1 MQSRCFSGSTC
12 ITDML
17 KIKLGPN
24 KGQFRNILL
33 KTKILLKM
41 KQRVQT
47 SNLASER
54 DLVIAH
60 LFVDYLSNS
69 TEQLDDAFT
78 QWIALHRAKLDRR
91 SSEGDQTTR
100 QVLTLSQ
107 EAKQRWLAA
116 RFGEL
121 KMSCTIEFADAR
133 RWNIEYE
140 RTLKK
145 GARWQQYSLAAQSK
159 LPPQVEWAMR
169 RIASKQLRIAG
180 AFQKESQIA
189 HAAAEQFREPLLVL
203 KKALQDSQ
211 PDSQ

>member
-1 MQSRCFSGSTC
+1 MQSRCFSSTTC
-12 ITDML
+12 TTDML
-17 KIKLGPN
+17 KTKLAPS
-24 KGQFRNILL
+24 KGQFKNLLL

-41 KQRVQT
+41 RQRVQT

-54 DLVIAH
+54 DLVIAQF
-60 LFVDYLSNS
+60 FVDYLSNS

-78 QWIALHRAKLDRR
+78 QWIALYR
-91 SSEGDQTTR
+91 SKANRKISEGDQSTR
-100 QVLTLSQ
+100 QILTLSQ
-107 EAKQRWLAA
+107 EEKQRWLVAQLE
-116 RFGEL
+116 EL
-121 KMSCTIEFADAR
+121 KMNCTIEFADAR
-133 RWNIEYE
+133 RWKKEYE

-145 GARWQQYSLAAQSK
+145 VERWQQYSLAAQSK

-189 HAAAEQFREPLLVL
+189 HTAAEQFREPLLVL